1 MGGRAYSTEPG
12 VDRRAAAV
20 RRIIL
25 RPSMVQERLHPVQ
38 PSSSPN
44 RPEILPVFPI
54 VPPHWQ
60 RPPGATL
67 GLRRMTRRAMTGDCR
82 AIGRFS

>member
-1 MGGRAYSTEPG
+1 MEPG

-20 RRIIL
+20 RRMIL

-38 PSSSPN
+38 PRSSPN

-54 VPPHWQ
+54 VPPQ
-60 RPPGATL
+60 RQSSPGATL
-67 GLRRMTRRAMTGDCR
+67 GLRRMTLRAMTGDCR
-82 AIGRFS
+82 ATGRVS